1 MGVIYITLA
10 LKVFFPV
17 NEANETLYSFIG
29 HITGIGSKK
38 STGDSSKPA
47 AYQAPH
53 AKAAAAIRAQVCL
66 CVSEERKEGRKCDIK
81 MSNEI

>member
-10 LKVFFPV
+10 LKVYFPV
-17 NEANETLYSFIG
+17 NKAKETYSFIV
-29 HITGIGSKK
+29 HVTGIGSKN

-66 CVSEERKEGRKCDIK
+66 CIRRKKRRKK
-81 MSNEI
+81 M

>member
-1 MGVIYITLA
+1 MGVIDITLA
-10 LKVFFPV
+10 LKVFFHV

-29 HITGIGSKK
+29 HITGTGSKT

-53 AKAAAAIRAQVCL
+53 AKAAAAIRAQVFLCL
-66 CVSEERKEGRKCDIK
+66 RRKKRRKK
-81 MSNEI
+81 M